1 MKNNMKGTERD
12 LVNRDKRL
20 KNQPP
25 APSPQPPDQMR
36 DVQKSRDTRNIP
48 INKVGV
54 KDISYPIVVMDKRRE
69 LQHTVARVNMYVD
82 LPHHFKGTHMSRF
95 IEIFNSYR
103 ENIGLNN
110 MEVILRKM
118 KEKLG
123 ADSAH
128 LEIEFPYFIEK
139 KAPVSGAASLVEY
152 TCEFI
157 GSLTTELDFV
167 LGIKIPVTSLCPCS
181 KELSRYGAHNQRS
194 IITLKVRYR
203 DFVWIEDL
211 VEIIETCGS
220 SPVYSLLKRVDEKF
234 VTEHAYEN
242 PRFVEDIVR
251 EATLQLTE
259 IENITWFSVEVEN
272 FESIHKHSA
281 YAAIERDKRP
291 GNSTPVVDNDA
302 DKQ

>member
-1 MKNNMKGTERD
+1 MKSIMDKSRGELPKKQKKG
-12 LVNRDKRL
+12 

-25 APSPQPPDQMR
+25 ALGPQSLEQMR

-54 KDISYPIVVMDKRRE
+54 KDISYPIVVMDKCRE

-95 IEIFNSYR
+95 IEVFNSYR

-110 MEVILRKM
+110 METILAKM

-123 ADSAH
+123 ADCAH

-139 KAPVSGAASLVEY
+139 KAPVSGAVSLMEY
-152 TCEFI
+152 TCEFV
-157 GSLTTELDFV
+157 GSLTTVLDFV

-194 IITLKVRYR
+194 IVTLKVRYR

-211 VEIIETCGS
+211 VDIIETCGS

-234 VTEHAYEN
+234 VTERAYEN

-251 EATLQLTE
+251 EATLKLSE
-259 IENITWFSVEVEN
+259 IDNITWFSVEVEN

-281 YAAIERDKRP
+281 YAAIERDKR
-291 GNSTPVVDNDA
+291 A
-302 DKQ
+302 